1 MRFKKLYLSQEQEI
15 GYIPNLSFYLDKFIT
30 LKNKIKQ
37 MSEKAEPYGFEII
50 YFKESSRAWYEIKDL
65 SSNESVFEVS
75 IVGNHKPE
83 FYLQDS
89 KGRELL
95 VLKRISSIS
104 NVYRFFKN
112 DIRYAT
118 FSYSTS
124 CCNTNYEIKTEKKN
138 YLGSG
143 FIGSTFQFVEK
154 KGRVS
159 FEVYKGFKGFRSN
172 SIIEVYED
180 IEPEIA
186 ILVAILLDQLAQ
198 KQQKNKMPDART
210 QIQHR
215 I

>member
-1 MRFKKLYLSQEQEI
+1 
-15 GYIPNLSFYLDKFIT
+15 
-30 LKNKIKQ
+30 

-50 YFKESSRAWYEIKDL
+50 YFKESSRTWYEIKDL
-65 SSNESVFEVS
+65 SSSESVFEVS
-75 IVGNHKPE
+75 IVGSRKPE

-112 DIRYAT
+112 NIRYAT

-124 CCNTNYEIKTEKKN
+124 CCNTNYEVQTEKKN

-143 FIGSTFQFVEK
+143 FIGSTLQFVGK
-154 KGRVS
+154 NGRVS

-172 SIIEVYED
+172 NIIEVYD
-180 IEPEIA
+180 NIEPEVA
-186 ILVAILLDQLAQ
+186 ILVGILLDQLAK
-198 KQQKNKMPDART
+198 KQQKNKMPDDST
-210 QIQHR
+210 HIPYR

>member
-1 MRFKKLYLSQEQEI
+1 
-15 GYIPNLSFYLDKFIT
+15 
-30 LKNKIKQ
+30 

-50 YFKESSRAWYEIKDL
+50 YFKESSRTWYEIKDL
-65 SSNESVFEVS
+65 ASNESVFEVS
-75 IVGNHKPE
+75 ILGNRKPE

-89 KGRELL
+89 KGREIL

-104 NVYRFFKN
+104 NVYRFFRN

-124 CCNTNYEIKTEKKN
+124 CCNTNYEIQTEKKN

-154 KGRVS
+154 NGRVS

-172 SIIEVYED
+172 NIIEVYED
-180 IEPEIA
+180 IEPKVA

-198 KQQKNKMPDART
+198 KQQKNKMPDANT
-210 QIQHR
+210 HIHHR